1 MHDSFVRW
9 LVLTPSLNVLPG
21 VDSIKILYLH
31 GLYPQLV
38 PKAMTD
44 TVPTTLTYFQPPK
57 DGSRAWILT
66 DADPVTGK
74 RSSNYELEQKEV
86 NIENI
91 RGKEDRYSLD
101 TSGFQYFT
109 HAAAHKKFTDTEEIK
124 MEYYPESIELI
135 KKLTGAHRVVLFD
148 HSMCL
153 KIMLVYGGTPSSS

>member
-1 MHDSFVRW
+1 
-9 LVLTPSLNVLPG
+9 
-21 VDSIKILYLH
+21 
-31 GLYPQLV
+31 
-38 PKAMTD
+38 MTD